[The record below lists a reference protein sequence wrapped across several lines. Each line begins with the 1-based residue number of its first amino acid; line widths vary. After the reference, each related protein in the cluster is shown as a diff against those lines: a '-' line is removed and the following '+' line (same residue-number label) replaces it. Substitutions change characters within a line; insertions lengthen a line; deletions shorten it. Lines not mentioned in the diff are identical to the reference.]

1 MPRTERGKRAKDTYL
16 QKSASKCNTLTSY
29 ISYKYLLV
37 VMLISNALGP
47 FSRRNS
53 NRKTIFA
60 NSLSC
65 ETKNGLGAPRFG
77 NVMAIVP

>member
-53 NRKTIFA
+53 NRIHCRVKQKMA
-60 NSLSC
+60 LVPHVL
-65 ETKNGLGAPRFG
+65 ET
-77 NVMAIVP
+77 